1 MRMPFREHA
10 TRLETRGPEANASP
24 SRGTGLRRSPQL
36 FPLDEFEGQQLE
48 SLLRWGYAS
57 APGFFS
63 KGLIDHIHN
72 KADAMFRNR
81 SHPPGQSASSDT
93 AIELEDPLI
102 HVSEALDI
110 AFHESILKV
119 VVHLYRH
126 IPPVYRVG
134 IVRYFPGGAAQA
146 CKFRQESH
154 DSDSLEILID
164 LVAVDRTRGPLI
176 YIPGSHLYAG
186 FRPHLMNAFG
196 LPVEPRRLDDHDVE
210 RLCPRD
216 KWATLTGDKGSIT
229 AICRRGLS
237 KGPFWIQPTD
247 NNQPRT
253 SIRIEITGHKP
264 DVHYVWTGN
273 RMRKWNFERMSRFQ
287 QAFTHPCFVE
297 EQLLA

>member
-1 MRMPFREHA
+1 MRMPFREQA

-24 SRGTGLRRSPQL
+24 PGGRGFRRSPQL
-36 FPLDEFEGQQLE
+36 FPLDQFEEQQLE
-48 SLLRWGYAS
+48 SLLMWGYAS

-63 KGLIDHIHN
+63 KGLIDHIHS
-72 KADAMFRNR
+72 KADALFVNTSRR
-81 SHPPGQSASSDT
+81 PGQSASSET
-93 AIELEDPLI
+93 ALELEDPLV

-119 VVHLYRH
+119 VAHFYRH

-134 IVRYFPGGAAQA
+134 IVRYWPGGGAQP

-154 DSDSLEILID
+154 DSDSIEILID

-196 LPVEPRRLDDHDVE
+196 LPVEPRRLDDHEVE
-210 RLCPRD
+210 RLCPQK

-229 AICRRGLS
+229 AMCRRGLS
-237 KGPFWIQPTD
+237 KGPFWIQPAD
-247 NNQPRT
+247 SNQPRT
-253 SIRIEITGHKP
+253 SIRIEMTGHKP
-264 DVHYVWTGN
+264 DVRYGWAGN

-297 EQLLA
+297 EQMLA

>member
-1 MRMPFREHA
+1 
-10 TRLETRGPEANASP
+10 
-24 SRGTGLRRSPQL
+24 
-36 FPLDEFEGQQLE
+36 LDEFEEQQLE
-48 SLLRWGYAS
+48 SLLMWGYAS

-63 KGLIDHIHN
+63 KGLIDHIHS
-72 KADAMFRNR
+72 KADALFRNTSR
-81 SHPPGQSASSDT
+81 RPGQSVSSET
-93 AIELEDPLI
+93 ESELEDPLV

-134 IVRYFPGGAAQA
+134 IVRYFPGGGAAHA

-164 LVAVDRTRGPLI
+164 LVPVDRTRGPLI
-176 YIPGSHLYAG
+176 CIPGSHLYAG

-196 LPVEPRRLDDHDVE
+196 LPVEPRRLDDHEVE

-216 KWATLTGDKGSIT
+216 SWATLTGDKGSIT

-247 NNQPRT
+247 NNEPRT

-264 DVHYVWTGN
+264 DVHYGWTGN

>member
-1 MRMPFREHA
+1 
-10 TRLETRGPEANASP
+10 
-24 SRGTGLRRSPQL
+24 
-36 FPLDEFEGQQLE
+36 LDDFEGQQLE

-72 KADAMFRNR
+72 KADAMFRNTSR
-81 SHPPGQSASSDT
+81 RPGQSASSET

-119 VVHLYRH
+119 VVHFYHH

-134 IVRYFPGGAAQA
+134 IVRHFPGGGAADE

-154 DSDSLEILID
+154 DSDSLDILID
-164 LVAVDRTRGPLI
+164 LVTVDRTRGPLI

-196 LPVEPRRLDDHDVE
+196 LPVEPRRLDDHEVE
-210 RLCPRD
+210 RLCPQN

-229 AICRRGLS
+229 AVCTRGLS
-237 KGPFWIQPTD
+237 KGPFWIQPAD
-247 NNQPRT
+247 NNEPRT

-264 DVHYVWTGN
+264 DVHYGWTGN

>member
-1 MRMPFREHA
+1 
-10 TRLETRGPEANASP
+10 
-24 SRGTGLRRSPQL
+24 
-36 FPLDEFEGQQLE
+36 LDEFEGQQLE

-72 KADAMFRNR
+72 RADAMFRNR

-119 VVHLYRH
+119 VVHFYRH

-134 IVRYFPGGAAQA
+134 IVRYFPGGGAADER
-146 CKFRQESH
+146 KFRQESH

-196 LPVEPRRLDDHDVE
+196 LPVEPRRLDDHEVE
-210 RLCPRD
+210 HLCPRN
-216 KWATLTGDKGSIT
+216 KWATLTGDKGSII

-247 NNQPRT
+247 NNEPRT

-264 DVHYVWTGN
+264 DVHYGWTGN

>member
-72 KADAMFRNR
+72 KADAMFRNTSR
-81 SHPPGQSASSDT
+81 RPGQSASSET

-119 VVHLYRH
+119 VVHFYHH

-134 IVRYFPGGAAQA
+134 IVRYFPGGGAADE

-154 DSDSLEILID
+154 DSDSLDILID
-164 LVAVDRTRGPLI
+164 LVTVDRTRGPLI

-196 LPVEPRRLDDHDVE
+196 LPVEPRRLDDHEVE
-210 RLCPRD
+210 RLCPQN

-229 AICRRGLS
+229 AICTRGLS
-237 KGPFWIQPTD
+237 KGPFWIQPAD
-247 NNQPRT
+247 NNEPRT

-264 DVHYVWTGN
+264 DVHYGWTGN
-273 RMRKWNFERMSRFQ
+273 RMRKWNFERMRFQ